1 MKGSL
6 ECIATEIEISVGFLE
21 IYVPFGISIPEGFDD
36 AASSGIIC
44 SGRQGLPADQLSV
57 QLFE

>member
-1 MKGSL
+1 MKVSL
-6 ECIATEIEISVGFLE
+6 QCITIDIEISFGFLE

-57 QLFE
+57 QPFE